1 MRLMQRLEIL
11 VGKREDIQ
19 GAYNALTS
27 HPESSWCINLPFFGV
42 KMKLEPQCKT
52 SRLRDTITQSW
63 VRSSLGINCQGVGL
77 L

>member
-27 HPESSWCINLPFFGV
+27 LLESSWCIYMPFFGV
-42 KMKLEPQCKT
+42 KMKLDPSVKDRVYVIR
-52 SRLRDTITQSW
+52 SLRAGYL
-63 VRSSLGINCQGVGL
+63 R
-77 L
+77 